1 MKKQWKSVNIGQNA
15 GNRKLL
21 KQIFIRTP
29 AITNMF
35 LFEKMRLFNTVSF
48 EKMQRDAIFKMK
60 TGDL

>member
-15 GNRKLL
+15 GNRKLF
-21 KQIFIRTP
+21 KQIFIRML
-29 AITNMF
+29 TNTCTIS
-35 LFEKMRLFNTVSF
+35 FEKMYVSDIISF